1 MQLRS
6 KLKKALEQRPVIY
19 IDLESTVQKTQ
30 QTRLNKQLDNVTD
43 VMDLLGGLDIG
54 GSAAP
59 TPVVSKSNA
68 MDLLGDLLGTTSTS
82 IPTYPNQTPRSNDPF
97 QDLLGLSQ
105 LSPQQSPTR
114 PPQAEIYS
122 GNGLKISLE
131 AKRDSQTTVLVKV
144 SYQSLNKV
152 VTNISLQVA
161 VPKVNFVNKSLKL
174 AMQPATS
181 NQVLPNLPATQ
192 LLKIENPNKA
202 SIKIRCKLSFV
213 VDGRTVNEM
222 VDFDRFDS
230 SLWA

>member
-1 MQLRS
+1 
-6 KLKKALEQRPVIY
+6 
-19 IDLESTVQKTQ
+19 
-30 QTRLNKQLDNVTD
+30 
-43 VMDLLGGLDIG
+43 MDLLGGLGIG
-54 GSAAP
+54 GSATP

-82 IPTYPNQTPRSNDPF
+82 IPTNPSQPPRSNDPF
-97 QDLLGLSQ
+97 QDLLGLPQPSA
-105 LSPQQSPTR
+105 QQSPTR

-122 GNGLKISLE
+122 GNGLKIALE

-202 SIKIRCKLSFV
+202 AIKIRCKLSFV
-213 VDGRTVNEM
+213 VDGQTVNDM

-230 SLWA
+230 NLWA